1 MVNMGYDCN
10 ISDILHDFSALGA
23 YLDCKI
29 SKNPLNFTIFAIM
42 IFNRQGKLYE
52 LETPAV
58 MGVINV
64 TPDSFYSQSRCM
76 QTDGIVK
83 RAGEMLRDGADILDI
98 GACSTRPGSD
108 SVSASEEL
116 MRLVPA
122 LDAIRR
128 AFPDALLSVDTFRS
142 EIAREAAERWKVDI
156 INDVSGGDDPEMFDV
171 VSDMDLVYV
180 LMHKRGTPSSM
191 QSLCEYADVTAEVIS
206 ELAFRLDLLRAKG
219 VKDVIIDPGFGFAK
233 NLDQNFRL
241 MDELEEF
248 KKIGP
253 PLLIG
258 ISRKSMITNLLG
270 SGADE
275 ALPATIALETVA
287 MMKGADIIRVH
298 DVKPAAHAAAV
309 IKKLRQCHI

>member
-1 MVNMGYDCN
+1 M
-10 ISDILHDFSALGA
+10 
-23 YLDCKI
+23 
-29 SKNPLNFTIFAIM
+29 NFTIFAIM
-42 IFNRQGKLYE
+42 IFNRQGKLYQ

-108 SVSASEEL
+108 TVSASEEL

-122 LDAIRR
+122 LDAIRE

-171 VSDMDLVYV
+171 VRDLNLVYV

-253 PLLIG
+253 PLLVG

-270 SGADE
+270 CGADE
-275 ALPATIALETVA
+275 ALPATIALDTVA